1 MDSDAKLLKRYAR
14 TRNAQSFA
22 ELSRRYSGLV
32 YSVSRRITG
41 NNHDAEDVTQECFLE
56 LAKSANTITSSLP
69 GWLHTVATR
78 SSFNKIR
85 TAVRQ
90 REREQGSV
98 EIDQDQPP
106 AWSNIAPLVDR
117 AVQDLPEEM
126 RGAVIL
132 HFLEGKTQAEVAL
145 RLGVNQSTV
154 SRQLKTGVD
163 QIRLRLRKA
172 GITVSLALLTSLL
185 TEQASAMA
193 APASVTAILGKMAV
207 AGIRE
212 TAEVAAVAASGSAS
226 ASVSQSSLFGVPLN
240 TAIAIAAV
248 TVAGVGVG
256 ALFYALIPSPESEF
270 ENGLRRPALSSDAGN
285 GLADHAAANSVA
297 AQRVAVVNGV
307 GTSDAAASVLYAD
320 GMDVDGGLAAG
331 RSTPAQLLA
340 YAGADGMGDDAVSE
354 EAADEERAD
363 EYGDS
368 SGGDSARNAGMRTA
382 GATTGADASQGED
395 GAGRQGYSSDSEFP
409 GVRSDAAPGAGAD
422 AGTGGSGHA
431 ADTGLDINDF
441 VSTGDR
447 LWAFTDEG
455 MFSYDWLRQRW
466 TARGVD
472 MSDLSDPERTV
483 LVDND
488 GSVVY
493 DVRAGG
499 GRRTFVVPPHRLRS
513 R

>member
-1 MDSDAKLLKRYAR
+1 
-14 TRNAQSFA
+14 
-22 ELSRRYSGLV
+22 
-32 YSVSRRITG
+32 
-41 NNHDAEDVTQECFLE
+41 
-56 LAKSANTITSSLP
+56 
-69 GWLHTVATR
+69 
-78 SSFNKIR
+78 
-85 TAVRQ
+85 
-90 REREQGSV
+90 
-98 EIDQDQPP
+98 
-106 AWSNIAPLVDR
+106 
-117 AVQDLPEEM
+117 
-126 RGAVIL
+126 
-132 HFLEGKTQAEVAL
+132 
-145 RLGVNQSTV
+145 
-154 SRQLKTGVD
+154 
-163 QIRLRLRKA
+163 
-172 GITVSLALLTSLL
+172 
-185 TEQASAMA
+185 
-193 APASVTAILGKMAV
+193 
-207 AGIRE
+207 
-212 TAEVAAVAASGSAS
+212 
-226 ASVSQSSLFGVPLN
+226 LN

-256 ALFYALIPSPESEF
+256 ALFYALIPAPGSDF

-297 AQRVAVVNGV
+297 AQRADVANGA
-307 GTSDAAASVLYAD
+307 GTSDDASSVSYAD
-320 GMDVDGGLAAG
+320 DMEVDEGLAAG

-368 SGGDSARNAGMRTA
+368 SGGDSARTAGMRTVGMRTV
-382 GATTGADASQGED
+382 GAATGADSSQGED

-409 GVRSDAAPGAGAD
+409 GVRSDAGPGAGAD

-499 GRRTFVVPPHRLRS
+499 GRRTFVVPPHRQRS